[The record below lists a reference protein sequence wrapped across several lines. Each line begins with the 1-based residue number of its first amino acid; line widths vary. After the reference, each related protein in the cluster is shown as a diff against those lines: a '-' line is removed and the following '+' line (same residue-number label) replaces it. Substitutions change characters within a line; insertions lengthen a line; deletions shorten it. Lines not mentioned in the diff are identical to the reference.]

1 MNEKESSKQ
10 LELAYWQ
17 DYEKELAP
25 LAAEIKEQAGYL
37 TYDLNPVGRY
47 KEEYAGFVLSALQDI
62 AELESSL
69 KKLKKRLQAFNQ
81 NAQKAL

>member
-1 MNEKESSKQ
+1 MNEKDSSKQ
-10 LELAYWQ
+10 LELAYWE

-37 TYDLNPVGRY
+37 TYDLNPIGRY
-47 KEEYAGFVLSALQDI
+47 KEEYAGFVLNALQDI
-62 AELESSL
+62 AEIESSL